1 MTDTSVVNMIRVRGE
16 VKSIEQFWNKNDR
29 SLSKMRVD
37 LELTKY
43 GQNFAILTIDGELAK
58 HVRVGAIVEI
68 KGKLGGKEYNG
79 KQFGDAKVTDI
90 TVVKEPAGAP
100 APAAADDDFVPF

>member
-16 VKSIEQFWNKNDR
+16 VKSLEKFWSKDDR
-29 SLSKMRVD
+29 SLSKLRID

-58 HVRVGAIVEI
+58 HVKVGAIVEV

-79 KQFGDAKVTDI
+79 KLFGDAKVTDVTI
-90 TVVKEPAGAP
+90 VKEPENVP
-100 APAAADDDFVPF
+100 APAAEDDFLPF